1 MTKDNKTAYIIIA
14 GGREFT
20 NYAILEK
27 VCDHML
33 SRLVKNT
40 DITIVSGGA
49 RGADKLGYRYAKERG
64 FNLLVKIPDWD
75 KFGKSAGYKRNQEMA
90 DNATHLIAFWNGESR
105 GTKHMIDIAKRD
117 GLKSHVVDFNGQS
130 LSG

>member
-1 MTKDNKTAYIIIA
+1 MTNGKLTAHIIIA

-33 SRLVKNT
+33 SDLIKTT

-49 RGADKLGYRYAKERG
+49 RGADKLGYRYAIDRG
-64 FNLLVKIPDWD
+64 FATLVKTPDWD
-75 KFGKSAGYKRNQEMA
+75 TFGKSAGYKRNQEMA
-90 DNATHLIAFWNGESR
+90 DNATHLIAFWDGKSR

-117 GLKSHVVDFNGQS
+117 GLKTHVVDFNGRS
-130 LSG
+130 LG